1 MADYSFNPQFA
12 NLSGLQPLPAIDVTR
27 GANLQF
33 RPLDKIEI
41 QSSRPELV
49 TEGIAGAISNIAKG
63 ALGGITAKY
72 EKEEEKDE
80 RKLKFAHEIAVAE
93 IKAGGD
99 ASKERREFISRNVG
113 DARFPEMLKEYDEG
127 VLGAKERLPSGF
139 QPKKDIDNDFV
150 KLTPVD
156 TSSDTYGDR
165 SLSPA
170 DATFVP
176 SGTPEQQ
183 SKAVGNAVKL
193 PVPDEAAPIQQPS
206 PQEVTTATE
215 GEINI
220 PPPDLSRVST
230 QGQTLAPEEKPVV
243 VETKAPQKSIAEM
256 NPEEIV
262 KNAPPIDYTQY
273 PTPELPQNNL
283 FRTDEEAMQNQ
294 PANRY
299 IRDSSGKLIKNPD
312 YDIKIVTGDNNW
324 KSWEV
329 VEKRGKRI
337 GEESSRQKSYFDQ
350 VDALNK
356 AELSKLTQE
365 DKKQKIEIASQKK
378 KDAPSLLWKA
388 SEDNAQMLRQINFIL
403 DASDEDDSVL
413 GVTGYGMSVIPGSKS
428 REVRDS
434 WDNVLAKM
442 TLNALTDLREA
453 SPTGGALGN
462 VSNQDTGLLK
472 DAAGNININFGNKET
487 IKTKLRYL
495 KGKLEDVQ
503 DRITSDDLWDSKKYK
518 KPPTTWDIEGA
529 YSKQNFTP
537 IQDQTESPAQK
548 QSQASVPAGYVKLIS
563 PQNKVVYSPPE
574 KVDALISQRGYSK
587 AE

>member
-49 TEGIAGAISNIAKG
+49 AEGIAGAISSIAKG
-63 ALGGITAKY
+63 ALGGITARY
-72 EKEEEKDE
+72 EKKEEEDE

-127 VLGAKERLPSGF
+127 MLGAKDRLPSGF
-139 QPKKDIDNDFV
+139 QPKKDIDRDTV
-150 KLTPVD
+150 TPTPVEELP
-156 TSSDTYGDR
+156 SAVPVGDWEPEKEVN
-165 SLSPA
+165 LAEP
-170 DATFVP
+170 
-176 SGTPEQQ
+176 TPEAQ
-183 SKAVGNAVKL
+183 
-193 PVPDEAAPIQQPS
+193 PIQQPPPPVVTV
-206 PQEVTTATE
+206 PQ
-215 GEINI
+215 GEIKIPDANI
-220 PPPDLSRVST
+220 QRVST
-230 QGQTLAPEEKPVV
+230 QVPVVAPEEKPSVI
-243 VETKAPQKSIAEM
+243 ESKIPRKSIAEM
-256 NPEEIV
+256 TPDEIIA
-262 KNAPPIDYTQY
+262 NAPKVDYTQY
-273 PTPELPQNNL
+273 AIPEPPQNNL
-283 FRTDEEAMQNQ
+283 FRTNEEAMQNQ
-294 PANRY
+294 PDNRY

-312 YDIKIVTGDNNW
+312 YDVKLVTGDDNW

-329 VEKRGKRI
+329 IDKRAKRI
-337 GEESSRQKSYFDQ
+337 SEESDREKSYFNQ

-356 AELSKLTQE
+356 AETAKLTQE
-365 DKKQKIEIASQKK
+365 DKRQKIEIASQKK

-403 DASDEDDSVL
+403 DAADEEDSVL

-428 REVRDS
+428 REVRDA

-518 KPPTTWDIEGA
+518 KPPTTWDIEGQ

-537 IQDQTESPAQK
+537 IQDQTKSPAQK
-548 QSQASVPAGYVKLIS
+548 QSQASVPTGYVKLIS
-563 PQNKVVYSPPE
+563 PQNKTVYAPPE

>member
-12 NLSGLQPLPAIDVTR
+12 NLSGLQPLPALDVTR

-33 RPLDKIEI
+33 QPLDKIEI

-49 TEGIAGAISNIAKG
+49 AEGIAGAISNIAKG
-63 ALGGITAKY
+63 ALGGITARY
-72 EKEEEKDE
+72 EKKEEKDE

-150 KLTPVD
+150 TLTPAD

-183 SKAVGNAVKL
+183 SKAVGNAVQL

>member
-1 MADYSFNPQFA
+1 MADYSFSPQFA
-12 NLSGLQPLPAIDVTR
+12 NLSGLQPLPALDVTR
-27 GANLQF
+27 GAALQF
-33 RPLDKIEI
+33 QPLQAIQI

-49 TEGIAGAISNIAKG
+49 AEGIAGAVSNIAQG
-63 ALGGITAKY
+63 ALSGITARY
-72 EKEEEKDE
+72 EKAEAEKE
-80 RKLKFAHEIAVAE
+80 RKLKFAQEIAVAQ

-99 ASKERREFISRNVG
+99 LAKERREFIARNAG
-113 DARFPEMLKEYDEG
+113 DARLPQMIAAFDEATDNIKG
-127 VLGAKERLPSGF
+127 RLPSGF
-139 QPKKDIDNDFV
+139 QPKKDIDSDTV
-150 KLTPVD
+150 TPTPVEQP
-156 TSSDTYGDR
+156 TAIPIGF
-165 SLSPA
+165 SP
-170 DATFVP
+170 
-176 SGTPEQQ
+176 EEE
-183 SKAVGNAVKL
+183 SKKFDNQTTEL
-193 PVPDEAAPIQQPS
+193 PKDFES
-206 PQEVTTATE
+206 PQPEMQ
-215 GEINI
+215 I
-220 PPPDLSRVST
+220 PPAADVTKVST
-230 QGQTLAPEEKPVV
+230 SPVVEPEAEAITQEPVAAPEENPAI
-243 VETKAPQKSIAEM
+243 VEAKVPRKSIAEM
-256 NPEEIV
+256 TPEEIIA
-262 KNAPPIDYTQY
+262 NAPKVDYTQY
-273 PTPELPQNNL
+273 AIPEPPQNNL

-312 YDIKIVTGDNNW
+312 YDVKLVTGDGNW

-329 VEKRGKRI
+329 IDKRAKRI
-337 GEESSRQKSYFDQ
+337 SEQSDREKSYFNQ

-356 AELSKLTQE
+356 AKTAELTQE
-365 DKKQKIEIASQKK
+365 DKRQKIEIAAQKK

-403 DASDEDDSVL
+403 DAVDEDESVL
-413 GVTGYGMSVIPGSKS
+413 GVTGYGMSIIPGSKS

-472 DAAGNININFGNKET
+472 DAAGNININFGNPNT

-518 KPPTTWDIEGA
+518 KPPTKWDIEGA

-537 IQDQTESPAQK
+537 NQDQAVS
-548 QSQASVPAGYVKLIS
+548 QSQKPRPANIPANYVRLIH
-563 PQNKVVYSPPE
+563 PEKGVQYAPPE
-574 KVDALISQRGYSK
+574 KVDALIKQRGYTKS
-587 AE
+587 E